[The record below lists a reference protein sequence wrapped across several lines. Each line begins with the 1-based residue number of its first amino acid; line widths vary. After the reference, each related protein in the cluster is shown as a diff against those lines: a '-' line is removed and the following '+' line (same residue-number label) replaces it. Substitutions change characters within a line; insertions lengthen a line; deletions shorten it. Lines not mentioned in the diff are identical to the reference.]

1 VSDGSPLPAAVV
13 VEESVINK
21 LAPVLSQGKQKMG
34 ETMDAQALI
43 IWLIVGAVAGW
54 LAGMVVKGGG
64 YGLIGDIIV
73 GIIGGLIAGWL
84 LPQIG
89 IVIGGGIVAAII
101 NAFIG
106 AVILLLLLRLVRRT
120 A

>member
-1 VSDGSPLPAAVV
+1 VRLGFFRAFT
-13 VEESVINK
+13 NW
-21 LAPVLSQGKQKMG
+21 GK
-34 ETMDAQALI
+34 TWDAEALI
-43 IWLIVGAVAGW
+43 IWLIVGAIAGW

-73 GIIGGLIAGWL
+73 GIVGGLIAGWL

-89 IVIGGGIVAAII
+89 IVIGGGIIAAII

-106 AVILLLLLRLVRRT
+106 AVILLIILRLVRR
-120 A
+120 AA

>member
-1 VSDGSPLPAAVV
+1 
-13 VEESVINK
+13 
-21 LAPVLSQGKQKMG
+21 
-34 ETMDAQALI
+34 MDAEALI
-43 IWLIVGAVAGW
+43 IWLIVGGVAGW

-73 GIIGGLIAGWL
+73 GIVGGLIAGWL
-84 LPQIG
+84 LPRIG
-89 IVIGGGIVAAII
+89 IVIGGGIIAAII

-106 AVILLLLLRLVRRT
+106 AVILLIVLRLVKRG